1 MNTHTLT
8 IIVLIVIAITS
19 VIPSFLQMMG
29 ARRNQKEMQMKK
41 REEYLDNLKKGDEV
55 ILLDGIHGKIVSI
68 KGTLVELKIS
78 QNTIVYVEKES
89 IMGKSRELLFKEF
102 SVCIQA

>member
-1 MNTHTLT
+1 MNTQTLT

-19 VIPSFLQMMG
+19 VIPSLLQAMG
-29 ARRNQKEMQMKK
+29 ARRNQKEMQEQMKK
-41 REEYLDNLKKGDEV
+41 REEYLANLKKGDEV

-78 QNTIVYVEKES
+78 QNTVVYVEKES
-89 IMGKSRELLFKEF
+89 IMGKSRELLFK
-102 SVCIQA
+102 

>member
-1 MNTHTLT
+1 MNKTELVAEIAKNTGLT
-8 IIVLIVIAITS
+8 KVDSERAVEA
-19 VIPSFLQMMG
+19 FLN
-29 ARRNQKEMQMKK
+29 AVSAT
-41 REEYLDNLKKGDEV
+41 LKKGDEV

-89 IMGKSRELLFKEF
+89 IMGKSRELLFK
-102 SVCIQA
+102 